1 MLRFTIRRLAWA
13 VPTLLLVTFLVY
25 VALRLGTDPLQS
37 YLRTNPR
44 ASKEKIE
51 QYKSVNGLSSN
62 YVLGYFHWL
71 KNFVTFNWPRSIKG
85 SREVWPELKD
95 AMANTIRLGTFATVV
110 GVSIGLFVGMF
121 AALKPGSR
129 RDVAVNTGAF
139 LGVSIPP
146 YITAVLFQLVFAVYW
161 SRWFGKTLFPT
172 SGVYPPGHIGFDL
185 VLMLKHMALPMMVVA
200 IQVIATYSRYMRS
213 SLLDVMNS
221 DGCAND
227 TTYFNYIDVYDYP
240 VAGFTSRPN
249 PASILN
255 PSVQFVDTSS
265 ADVVYFDWT
274 FYDSTNTM
282 IGSDYVQNPIYNFS
296 GLIEQQYY
304 IQLYVENQ
312 NGCSDTVYGTQIVE
326 GEYAFFLPNSF
337 TPNGDGLNDSFFPVG
352 DKISVENY
360 SFKIFNRWGEM
371 IFSTNDFNEK
381 WDGTYQN
388 NALSSDAYIWKID
401 LVDSQSGEEK
411 SLKGYVLLSR

>member
-1 MLRFTIRRLAWA
+1 MLRFTFRRLVWA

-25 VALRLGTDPLQS
+25 IALRLGTDPLQS

-172 SGVYPPGHIGFDL
+172 SGVYPPGHTGFNL

-221 DGCAND
+221 DFMRTARSKGISERQVLLRHGVRNALIPVVTIAALDVGGIIGGLIISENIFAYPGMGL
-227 TTYFNYIDVYDYP
+227 YFLDSFTNGDFPLLMPWMVLV
-240 VAGFTSRPN
+240 VASTLMFN
-249 PASILN
+249 L
-255 PSVQFVDTSS
+255 V
-265 ADVVYFDWT
+265 ADV
-274 FYDSTNTM
+274 S
-282 IGSDYVQNPIYNFS
+282 
-296 GLIEQQYY
+296 
-304 IQLYVENQ
+304 
-312 NGCSDTVYGTQIVE
+312 
-326 GEYAFFLPNSF
+326 YAFLDPRIRL
-337 TPNGDGLNDSFFPVG
+337 D
-352 DKISVENY
+352 
-360 SFKIFNRWGEM
+360 
-371 IFSTNDFNEK
+371 
-381 WDGTYQN
+381 
-388 NALSSDAYIWKID
+388 
-401 LVDSQSGEEK
+401 
-411 SLKGYVLLSR
+411 

>member
-1 MLRFTIRRLAWA
+1 M
-13 VPTLLLVTFLVY
+13 PTLLLVTFLVY

-71 KNFVTFNWPRSIKG
+71 KNFVTFDWPRSIKG

-110 GVSIGLFVGMF
+110 GVSIGLLVGMF

-172 SGVYPPGHIGFDL
+172 SGVYPPGHTGFNL

-221 DGCAND
+221 DFMRTARSKGISERQVLLKHGVRNALIPVVTIAALDIGSIIGGLIISENIFAYPGMGL
-227 TTYFNYIDVYDYP
+227 YFLDSFTNGDFPLLMPWMVLV
-240 VAGFTSRPN
+240 VASTLMFN
-249 PASILN
+249 LI
-255 PSVQFVDTSS
+255 
-265 ADVVYFDWT
+265 ADV
-274 FYDSTNTM
+274 S
-282 IGSDYVQNPIYNFS
+282 
-296 GLIEQQYY
+296 
-304 IQLYVENQ
+304 
-312 NGCSDTVYGTQIVE
+312 
-326 GEYAFFLPNSF
+326 YAFLDPRIRL
-337 TPNGDGLNDSFFPVG
+337 D
-352 DKISVENY
+352 
-360 SFKIFNRWGEM
+360 
-371 IFSTNDFNEK
+371 
-381 WDGTYQN
+381 
-388 NALSSDAYIWKID
+388 
-401 LVDSQSGEEK
+401 
-411 SLKGYVLLSR
+411 

>member
-1 MLRFTIRRLAWA
+1 MRRLAWA

-71 KNFVTFNWPRSIKG
+71 KNFLTFNWPRSIKG

-213 SLLDVMNS
+213 SLLDVLNS
-221 DGCAND
+221 DFMRTARSKGISERQILLKHGVRNALIPVVTIAALDIGSIIGGLIISENIFAYPGMGL
-227 TTYFNYIDVYDYP
+227 YFLDSFTNGDFPLLMPWMVLV
-240 VAGFTSRPN
+240 VASTLMFN
-249 PASILN
+249 LI
-255 PSVQFVDTSS
+255 
-265 ADVVYFDWT
+265 ADV
-274 FYDSTNTM
+274 S
-282 IGSDYVQNPIYNFS
+282 
-296 GLIEQQYY
+296 
-304 IQLYVENQ
+304 
-312 NGCSDTVYGTQIVE
+312 
-326 GEYAFFLPNSF
+326 YAFLDPRIRL
-337 TPNGDGLNDSFFPVG
+337 D
-352 DKISVENY
+352 
-360 SFKIFNRWGEM
+360 
-371 IFSTNDFNEK
+371 
-381 WDGTYQN
+381 
-388 NALSSDAYIWKID
+388 
-401 LVDSQSGEEK
+401 
-411 SLKGYVLLSR
+411 

>member
-139 LGVSIPP
+139 LGVSVPP

-161 SRWFGKTLFPT
+161 SRWFGHTLFPT
-172 SGVYPPGHIGFDL
+172 SGVYPPGHSGFNL

-213 SLLDVMNS
+213 SLLDVLNS
-221 DGCAND
+221 DFMRTARSKGISERQILLKHGVRNALIPVVTIAALDIGSIIGGLIISENIFAYPGMGL
-227 TTYFNYIDVYDYP
+227 YFLDSFTNGDFPLLMPWMVLV
-240 VAGFTSRPN
+240 VASTLMFN
-249 PASILN
+249 L
-255 PSVQFVDTSS
+255 V
-265 ADVVYFDWT
+265 ADV
-274 FYDSTNTM
+274 S
-282 IGSDYVQNPIYNFS
+282 
-296 GLIEQQYY
+296 
-304 IQLYVENQ
+304 
-312 NGCSDTVYGTQIVE
+312 
-326 GEYAFFLPNSF
+326 YAFLDPRIRL
-337 TPNGDGLNDSFFPVG
+337 D
-352 DKISVENY
+352 
-360 SFKIFNRWGEM
+360 
-371 IFSTNDFNEK
+371 
-381 WDGTYQN
+381 
-388 NALSSDAYIWKID
+388 
-401 LVDSQSGEEK
+401 
-411 SLKGYVLLSR
+411 

>member
-62 YVLGYFHWL
+62 YVLGYFNWL

-172 SGVYPPGHIGFDL
+172 SGVYPPGHTGFNL

-221 DGCAND
+221 DFMRTARSKGISERQVLLKHGVRNALIPVVTIAALDIGSIIGGLIISENIFAYPGMGL
-227 TTYFNYIDVYDYP
+227 YFLDSFTNGDFPLLMPWMVLV
-240 VAGFTSRPN
+240 VASTLMFN
-249 PASILN
+249 LI
-255 PSVQFVDTSS
+255 
-265 ADVVYFDWT
+265 ADV
-274 FYDSTNTM
+274 S
-282 IGSDYVQNPIYNFS
+282 
-296 GLIEQQYY
+296 
-304 IQLYVENQ
+304 
-312 NGCSDTVYGTQIVE
+312 
-326 GEYAFFLPNSF
+326 YAFLDPRIRL
-337 TPNGDGLNDSFFPVG
+337 D
-352 DKISVENY
+352 
-360 SFKIFNRWGEM
+360 
-371 IFSTNDFNEK
+371 
-381 WDGTYQN
+381 
-388 NALSSDAYIWKID
+388 
-401 LVDSQSGEEK
+401 
-411 SLKGYVLLSR
+411 

>member
-110 GVSIGLFVGMF
+110 GVSIGLLVGMF

-172 SGVYPPGHIGFDL
+172 SGVYPPGHTGFNL

-221 DGCAND
+221 DFMRTARSKGISERQVLLKHGVRNALIPVVTIAALDIGSIIGGLIISENIFAYPGMGL
-227 TTYFNYIDVYDYP
+227 YFLDSFTNGDFPLLMPWMVLV
-240 VAGFTSRPN
+240 VASTLMFN
-249 PASILN
+249 LI
-255 PSVQFVDTSS
+255 
-265 ADVVYFDWT
+265 ADV
-274 FYDSTNTM
+274 S
-282 IGSDYVQNPIYNFS
+282 
-296 GLIEQQYY
+296 
-304 IQLYVENQ
+304 
-312 NGCSDTVYGTQIVE
+312 
-326 GEYAFFLPNSF
+326 YAFLDPRIRL
-337 TPNGDGLNDSFFPVG
+337 D
-352 DKISVENY
+352 
-360 SFKIFNRWGEM
+360 
-371 IFSTNDFNEK
+371 
-381 WDGTYQN
+381 
-388 NALSSDAYIWKID
+388 
-401 LVDSQSGEEK
+401 
-411 SLKGYVLLSR
+411 

>member
-1 MLRFTIRRLAWA
+1 MRRLAWA

-139 LGVSIPP
+139 LGVSVPP

-161 SRWFGKTLFPT
+161 SRWFGHTLFPT
-172 SGVYPPGHIGFDL
+172 SGVYPPGHSGFNL

-221 DGCAND
+221 DFMRTARSKGISERQVLLKHGVRNALIPVVTIAALDVGGIIGGLIISENIFAYPGMGL
-227 TTYFNYIDVYDYP
+227 YFLNSFSNGDFPLLMPWMVLV
-240 VAGFTSRPN
+240 VASTLMFN
-249 PASILN
+249 L
-255 PSVQFVDTSS
+255 V
-265 ADVVYFDWT
+265 ADV
-274 FYDSTNTM
+274 S
-282 IGSDYVQNPIYNFS
+282 
-296 GLIEQQYY
+296 
-304 IQLYVENQ
+304 
-312 NGCSDTVYGTQIVE
+312 
-326 GEYAFFLPNSF
+326 YAFLDPRIRL
-337 TPNGDGLNDSFFPVG
+337 D
-352 DKISVENY
+352 
-360 SFKIFNRWGEM
+360 
-371 IFSTNDFNEK
+371 
-381 WDGTYQN
+381 
-388 NALSSDAYIWKID
+388 
-401 LVDSQSGEEK
+401 
-411 SLKGYVLLSR
+411 

>member
-221 DGCAND
+221 DFMRTARSKGISERQVLLKHGVRNALIPVVTIAALDIGSIIGGLIISENIFAYPGMGL
-227 TTYFNYIDVYDYP
+227 YFLDSFTNGDFPLLMPWMVLV
-240 VAGFTSRPN
+240 VASTLMFN
-249 PASILN
+249 LI
-255 PSVQFVDTSS
+255 
-265 ADVVYFDWT
+265 ADV
-274 FYDSTNTM
+274 S
-282 IGSDYVQNPIYNFS
+282 
-296 GLIEQQYY
+296 
-304 IQLYVENQ
+304 
-312 NGCSDTVYGTQIVE
+312 
-326 GEYAFFLPNSF
+326 YAFLDPRIRL
-337 TPNGDGLNDSFFPVG
+337 D
-352 DKISVENY
+352 
-360 SFKIFNRWGEM
+360 
-371 IFSTNDFNEK
+371 
-381 WDGTYQN
+381 
-388 NALSSDAYIWKID
+388 
-401 LVDSQSGEEK
+401 
-411 SLKGYVLLSR
+411 

>member
-1 MLRFTIRRLAWA
+1 
-13 VPTLLLVTFLVY
+13 VTFLVY

-85 SREVWPELKD
+85 SREVWPELND

-172 SGVYPPGHIGFDL
+172 SGVYPPGHIGFNL

-221 DGCAND
+221 DFMRTARSKGISERQVLLKHGVRNALIPVVTIAALDIGSIIGGLIISENIFAYPGMGL
-227 TTYFNYIDVYDYP
+227 YFLDSFTNGDFPLLMPWMVLV
-240 VAGFTSRPN
+240 VASTLMFN
-249 PASILN
+249 L
-255 PSVQFVDTSS
+255 V
-265 ADVVYFDWT
+265 ADV
-274 FYDSTNTM
+274 S
-282 IGSDYVQNPIYNFS
+282 
-296 GLIEQQYY
+296 
-304 IQLYVENQ
+304 
-312 NGCSDTVYGTQIVE
+312 
-326 GEYAFFLPNSF
+326 YAFLDPRIRL
-337 TPNGDGLNDSFFPVG
+337 D
-352 DKISVENY
+352 
-360 SFKIFNRWGEM
+360 
-371 IFSTNDFNEK
+371 
-381 WDGTYQN
+381 
-388 NALSSDAYIWKID
+388 
-401 LVDSQSGEEK
+401 
-411 SLKGYVLLSR
+411 

>member
-1 MLRFTIRRLAWA
+1 
-13 VPTLLLVTFLVY
+13 VY
-25 VALRLGTDPLQS
+25 IALRLGTDPLQS

-213 SLLDVMNS
+213 SLLDVLNS
-221 DGCAND
+221 DFMRTARSKGISERQILLKHGVRNALIPVVTIAALDIGSIIGGLIISENIFAYPGMGL
-227 TTYFNYIDVYDYP
+227 YFLDSFTNGDFPLLMPWMVLV
-240 VAGFTSRPN
+240 VASTLMFN
-249 PASILN
+249 L
-255 PSVQFVDTSS
+255 V
-265 ADVVYFDWT
+265 ADV
-274 FYDSTNTM
+274 S
-282 IGSDYVQNPIYNFS
+282 
-296 GLIEQQYY
+296 
-304 IQLYVENQ
+304 
-312 NGCSDTVYGTQIVE
+312 
-326 GEYAFFLPNSF
+326 YAFLDPRIRL
-337 TPNGDGLNDSFFPVG
+337 D
-352 DKISVENY
+352 
-360 SFKIFNRWGEM
+360 
-371 IFSTNDFNEK
+371 
-381 WDGTYQN
+381 
-388 NALSSDAYIWKID
+388 
-401 LVDSQSGEEK
+401 
-411 SLKGYVLLSR
+411 

>member
-1 MLRFTIRRLAWA
+1 
-13 VPTLLLVTFLVY
+13 VY
-25 VALRLGTDPLQS
+25 IALRLGTDPLQS

-172 SGVYPPGHIGFDL
+172 SGVYPPGHTGFNL

-221 DGCAND
+221 DFMRTARSKGISERQVLLRHGVRNALIPVVTIAALDVGGIIGGLIISENIFAYPGMGL
-227 TTYFNYIDVYDYP
+227 YFLDSFTNGDFPLLMPWMVLV
-240 VAGFTSRPN
+240 VASTLMFN
-249 PASILN
+249 L
-255 PSVQFVDTSS
+255 V
-265 ADVVYFDWT
+265 ADV
-274 FYDSTNTM
+274 S
-282 IGSDYVQNPIYNFS
+282 
-296 GLIEQQYY
+296 
-304 IQLYVENQ
+304 
-312 NGCSDTVYGTQIVE
+312 
-326 GEYAFFLPNSF
+326 YAFLDPRIRL
-337 TPNGDGLNDSFFPVG
+337 D
-352 DKISVENY
+352 
-360 SFKIFNRWGEM
+360 
-371 IFSTNDFNEK
+371 
-381 WDGTYQN
+381 
-388 NALSSDAYIWKID
+388 
-401 LVDSQSGEEK
+401 
-411 SLKGYVLLSR
+411 

>member
-1 MLRFTIRRLAWA
+1 MRRLAWA

-110 GVSIGLFVGMF
+110 GVSIGLLVGMF

-172 SGVYPPGHIGFDL
+172 SGVYPPGHTGFNL

-221 DGCAND
+221 DFMRTARSKGISERQVLLKHGVRNALIPVVTIAALDIGSIIGGLIISENIFAYPGMGL
-227 TTYFNYIDVYDYP
+227 YFLDSFTNGDFPLLMPWMVLV
-240 VAGFTSRPN
+240 VASTLMFN
-249 PASILN
+249 LI
-255 PSVQFVDTSS
+255 
-265 ADVVYFDWT
+265 ADV
-274 FYDSTNTM
+274 S
-282 IGSDYVQNPIYNFS
+282 
-296 GLIEQQYY
+296 
-304 IQLYVENQ
+304 
-312 NGCSDTVYGTQIVE
+312 
-326 GEYAFFLPNSF
+326 YAFLDPRIRL
-337 TPNGDGLNDSFFPVG
+337 D
-352 DKISVENY
+352 
-360 SFKIFNRWGEM
+360 
-371 IFSTNDFNEK
+371 
-381 WDGTYQN
+381 
-388 NALSSDAYIWKID
+388 
-401 LVDSQSGEEK
+401 
-411 SLKGYVLLSR
+411 